1 MLLTSIFVFLFE
13 EDKRHKHHSMNAYKG
28 HQSSRIL
35 SFSVQ
40 WWYGGKRVVPAASPI
55 RKGLSFCIIHVGPK
69 VSWTLCAFTF
79 SNGVSSA
86 SLLPV
91 LCEGHFVVE
100 RFLIM
105 ISFLYLWI
113 FFIPS
118 FLFWFKRDLSTELL
132 IPWLT

>member
-1 MLLTSIFVFLFE
+1 VFLFE
-13 EDKRHKHHSMNAYKG
+13 EDKRHKHHIMNTKKG

-35 SFSVQ
+35 SFGIQ
-40 WWYGGKRVVPAASPI
+40 WRYGGKCFVPAASHI
-55 RKGLSFCIIHVGPK
+55 KKGLLICIIYIGPK

-91 LCEGHFVVE
+91 LCEGYFVVE

-105 ISFLYLWI
+105 ISFLYL
-113 FFIPS
+113 
-118 FLFWFKRDLSTELL
+118 
-132 IPWLT
+132 